1 MCYTVKQ
8 SMRIEKHFSNQL
20 ERHLFGLASPVLF
33 RTFFKSITVL
43 LILVPIALLI
53 GTQRG
58 DALRVGLIAYGILL
72 GTTGAL
78 AYGIARIAL
87 LFRSYRERE
96 RTFLE
101 SMGEGVCAMDTH
113 RNIILWNHALEILS
127 GLKKERAIGRA
138 FDDWFEPENTASKKA
153 LPDDALSKPRR
164 NHEDHRAFLKTTAG
178 KRIPIAGAATPLRD
192 EYGMA
197 SGCVFVFR
205 DVTKEREIE
214 RAKDEF
220 VSFASHQLRTPLTN
234 MMWRVEM
241 LLDGDAGKLTRQQRI
256 FLREIEDGNRRMAQ
270 LVNVFLNVS
279 RLNLGTLAITPE
291 HVDIVRCIDELV
303 REIEPLAHEKNV
315 RLRTAYD
322 TGLATMN
329 CDPKI
334 LRIIVQNLLSN
345 AVRYTPNGGTVILR
359 TQGSGQ
365 ELLIAVSDT
374 GIGIPK
380 KQQAKIFTKLFRA
393 DNVKKQHPD
402 GTGLGLY
409 LVKSLARTCGGRVWF
424 ESQENHGSTF
434 CVALPV
440 VGGHGRKGNRSLI
453 ESAPISTYA

>member
-1 MCYTVKQ
+1 MH
-8 SMRIEKHFSNQL
+8 IEKRFSNQL
-20 ERHLFGLASPVLF
+20 ERRLFD
-33 RTFFKSITVL
+33 RTAPIFSHALIRSITVL
-43 LILVPIALLI
+43 LILVPVALLV

-58 DALRVGLIAYGILL
+58 AALRVGLTAYGILL
-72 GTTGAL
+72 VGTCAV
-78 AYGIARIAL
+78 AYGVAHIVLA
-87 LFRSYRERE
+87 FRSYRERE
-96 RTFLE
+96 RIFLE

-113 RNIILWNHALEILS
+113 RKIILWNHASEILS
-127 GLKKERAIGRA
+127 GLKKEIAIGRA
-138 FDDWFEPENTASKKA
+138 FDDWFEPENTLLKKM
-153 LPDDALSKPRR
+153 LLDDLLKNTRSSRDDQHAC
-164 NHEDHRAFLKTTAG
+164 LKTTAG
-178 KRIPIAGAATPLRD
+178 KRIPVAGKATPLRD
-192 EYGMA
+192 EHGA
-197 SGCVFVFR
+197 VSGCVFVFR

-241 LLDGDAGKLTRQQRI
+241 LLGGDAGKLTRQQRI

-270 LVNVFLNVS
+270 LVNAFLNVS
-279 RLNLGTLAITPE
+279 RLNLGTLAIAPE
-291 HVDIVRCIDELV
+291 QVDLVKCIDELV
-303 REIEPLAHEKNV
+303 REIEPLVHEKNL

-322 TGLATMN
+322 AGLTTIL

-393 DNVKKQHPD
+393 DNVKKQYPD

-409 LVKSLARTCGGRVWF
+409 LAKSLAGACGGRVWF

-440 VGGHGRKGNRSLI
+440 AGSRGRKGARSLI
-453 ESAPISTYA
+453 ESNKKTPAPNYA